1 MKNMKIV
8 TIIALAVMAWM
19 VFVGC
24 DDIFDQNKF
33 IERHMIGI
41 GIGRIPIRNW

>member
-1 MKNMKIV
+1 MRY
-8 TIIALAVMAWM
+8 L
-19 VFVGC
+19 
-24 DDIFDQNKF
+24 DIFDQNKF